1 MLQIV
6 RIIKDI
12 VSLNATRL
20 YSLRYIYTSIIASVL
35 SAARAFN
42 LGLLISLVTVIA
54 NDFIMHIYLLVDE
67 LSMLY
72 YC

>member
-35 SAARAFN
+35 SAARAFT
-42 LGLLISLVTVIA
+42 LVTVIA
-54 NDFIMHIYLLVDE
+54 NDFIMHIHLLVDE